1 MLNLDK
7 ISSLKLDYIHGHS
20 SSFWKT
26 WNSNVPRT
34 NELEFYLK
42 IYFSFFTARRA
53 LKSGNPE
60 AEIKVKEGQKLF
72 KTEIESLEDRI
83 RIKALSIKIKKNKP
97 ILTAYLYL
105 PYEKCWIETSL

>member
-26 WNSNVPRT
+26 WNSNVPRN

-53 LKSGNPE
+53 LKSGNSE

-83 RIKALSIKIKKNKP
+83 QIVSLKMI
-97 ILTAYLYL
+97 
-105 PYEKCWIETSL
+105 EKQFS

>member
-83 RIKALSIKIKKNKP
+83 QIKGLSKEIKKNKS
-97 ILTAYLYL
+97 ILTAYL
-105 PYEKCWIETSL
+105 